1 MTMISGLSAYVSGF
15 LSVSAIVVSA
25 VLFYFLY
32 KRVSG
37 VEEEV
42 DELEDDV
49 KGLEI
54 ETRAF
59 EDSGIEDEEDLFE
72 ENIRDLAER
81 LFVLL
86 KTKHDVEEV
95 TTYREMTDVLK
106 DMEADDSELK
116 EELLDFYESAIRLEY
131 SDEDL
136 SDSERERMKQTAVD
150 LIKRTGQ
157 NLEVQE

>member
-1 MTMISGLSAYVSGF
+1 MISSFSPYIPGF
-15 LSVSAIVVSA
+15 LSAFAIIISAA
-25 VLFYFLY
+25 FFYFLY
-32 KRVSG
+32 MRVSG

-42 DELEDDV
+42 DELEEDV

-81 LFVLL
+81 LFALL

-95 TTYREMTDVLK
+95 TTYREMTDVLE
-106 DMEADDSELK
+106 DMDADDSELK
-116 EELLDFYESAIRLEY
+116 EELLNFYESAIRLEY

-136 SDSERERMKQTAVD
+136 SESERERMKQTAVD

-157 NLEVQE
+157 DLEVQG

>member
-1 MTMISGLSAYVSGF
+1 MISSFSPYIPGF
-15 LSVSAIVVSA
+15 LSALAIIISAA
-25 VLFYFLY
+25 FFYFLY
-32 KRVSG
+32 MRVSG

-42 DELEDDV
+42 DELEEDV

-81 LFVLL
+81 LFALL

-95 TTYREMTDVLK
+95 TTYREMTDVLE
-106 DMEADDSELK
+106 DMDADDSELK
-116 EELLDFYESAIRLEY
+116 EELLNFYESAIRLEY

-136 SDSERERMKQTAVD
+136 SESERERMKQTAVD

-157 NLEVQE
+157 DLEVQG